1 MRKYRAVEESQLY
14 TKIPLSS
21 PPTSMHIGDYMTV
34 ASAFTLQQRGGYDYI
49 LAIGTLEGRVLLY
62 LVGSQEPK
70 LIAQSRSGIL
80 FGEVTCVCLND
91 KGEDLIVTSS
101 AAELVHFE
109 LQDCWMNLRNEEE
122 AKKGSRR

>member
-1 MRKYRAVEESQLY
+1 MRKYRAEDETNRF

-49 LAIGTLEGRVLLY
+49 MAIGTEEGRVLLW

-70 LIAQSRSGIL
+70 LIA
-80 FGEVTCVCLND
+80 
-91 KGEDLIVTSS
+91 
-101 AAELVHFE
+101 
-109 LQDCWMNLRNEEE
+109 
-122 AKKGSRR
+122 